1 MDGFSNR
8 CLAAQPQPP
17 HRIRLPVPLCW
28 VCSITHRDVS
38 VRAKNVPHRLR
49 FTRALIQSK
58 DFSMWFP
65 FPCAFGSPGSGPA
78 PWKQPLR
85 KDLQEPLFPPA
96 WEVHFTGGE
105 ESEPPAGKKRHPIG
119 LCLEA
124 SIWKEWVTSPKG
136 DLHICSEDGN
146 FRRRV
151 EVPDCPLSAL
161 QRHS

>member
-1 MDGFSNR
+1 MLGRTAS
-8 CLAAQPQPP
+8 AP
-17 HRIRLPVPLCW
+17 HGIRLPVPLCW

-85 KDLQEPLFPPA
+85 KDLQEPLFPQ
-96 WEVHFTGGE
+96 
-105 ESEPPAGKKRHPIG
+105 AGKRSSQEAGIASLLRARRGSQPACVWRPVFGRNG
-119 LCLEA
+119 LLLQ
-124 SIWKEWVTSPKG
+124 KETSTSVQKMEISDAG
-136 DLHICSEDGN
+136 LR
-146 FRRRV
+146 F
-151 EVPDCPLSAL
+151 LTAL
-161 QRHS
+161 CQPCKDIPRF